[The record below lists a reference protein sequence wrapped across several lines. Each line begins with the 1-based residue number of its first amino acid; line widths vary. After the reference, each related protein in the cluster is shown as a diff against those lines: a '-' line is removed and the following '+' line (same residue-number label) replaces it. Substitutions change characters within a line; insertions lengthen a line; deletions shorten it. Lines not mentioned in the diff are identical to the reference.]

1 MSFAS
6 FAGLSISCSYEEAKK
21 RMYAF
26 STTTYVGFQA
36 VMTEEMS
43 EKFKGG

>member
-1 MSFAS
+1 MGSDF
-6 FAGLSISCSYEEAKK
+6 FCSYEEAKK

-43 EKFKGG
+43 EKFRGG